1 MKYRTTLAALG
12 LSLLLGG
19 CATPTPY
26 DYSAFRA
33 SSPKS
38 ILVLP
43 PVNESM
49 DTSASYSFL
58 THVSYPLAESGY
70 YVFPVAVTQQLFQ
83 ANGLSNPEEIHA
95 LPLDKMAEVF
105 AADSVLY
112 ITIKQYGTSY
122 QVLASDTRVTAEA
135 SLVDSRSGQLLWK
148 GQATASSTEQNNS
161 SQGGLVGLLVQA
173 VVEQVMSNLT
183 DRSHQ
188 IAGITSQRLLWAN
201 PNNGILPGPR
211 ARQNQLQ

>member
-83 ANGLSNPEEIHA
+83 ANGLSNPEDIHA
-95 LPLDKMAEVF
+95 LPLDKLAEVF
-105 AADSVLY
+105 AADAVLY

-122 QVLASDTRVTAEA
+122 QVFASDTRVTAEA
-135 SLVDSRSGQLLWK
+135 SLVDGRSGQLLWK

-161 SQGGLVGLLVQA
+161 NQGGLVGMLVQA
-173 VVEQVMSNLT
+173 VVEQVMSNVT
-183 DRSHQ
+183 DRSYQ